1 MPLYNIDSCRNCLTQ
16 PFMHD
21 KVIQNDLLKLL
32 CELIESRH
40 KNPYNMNGE
49 KLAITFR
56 KVPCQ
61 DSITYTVTTETN
73 FSAPKSF
80 SEREQKQMCPLLYEI
95 L

>member
-1 MPLYNIDSCRNCLTQ
+1 
-16 PFMHD
+16 
-21 KVIQNDLLKLL
+21 
-32 CELIESRH
+32 
-40 KNPYNMNGE
+40 MNGE

-61 DSITYTVTTETN
+61 DSITYTVTTWTN